1 MADCVEE
8 NSITT
13 AEPDNLNQVW
23 LNTTGFFVVDLL
35 TFFCFVK
42 YKRSSVPSHI
52 YIFD

>member
-13 AEPDNLNQVW
+13 AEPDNLNQVG
-23 LNTTGFFVVDLL
+23 LNATGFFVVDLL
-35 TFFCFVK
+35 TFFFFK